1 MGRNRKKRTDYNVV
15 GADVPMSK
23 RSDYVDLCRNII
35 RDMDLYGVCVLDNFL
50 GYDRGMTVLDEVMNL
65 YSMGVFKD
73 GELVRNKATNNLKTI
88 RGDQII
94 WVDGREDCCK
104 HIGQLITDVDAVVMG
119 SNQMNDN
126 GKLGNYTINGRTKV
140 SWCCMVFYLIC
151 STQAPVIDRFFRS
164 SNP

>member
-1 MGRNRKKRTDYNVV
+1 MGRKRGRRTNHCVKSTN
-15 GADVPMSK
+15 VPMSQ

-50 GYDRGMTVLDEVMNL
+50 GYERGMTVLDEVLNL

-73 GELVRNKATNNLKTI
+73 GQLVRNKASSNLKTI

-94 WVDGREDCCK
+94 WVDGRENCCK
-104 HIGQLITDVDAVVMG
+104 HIGQLISDVDAVVMG
-119 SNQMNDN
+119 SNKMNDN

-140 SWCCMVFYLIC
+140 SYIIFILCGACVNQLVNI
-151 STQAPVIDRFFRS
+151 
-164 SNP
+164 